1 MNPWKDK
8 LGCEVNVCSAKECDA
23 KRMSFCAL
31 RKAYLK
37 AAKRARCS
45 RLSDEAGN
53 PHRSRAVLPECRY
66 CAGHSL

>member
-31 RKAYLK
+31 RKTYLE

-45 RLSDEAGN
+45 RLSDEAGGA
-53 PHRSRAVLPECRY
+53 PCGRKVLFECRY
-66 CAGHSL
+66 YAGHSL